1 MNENKSKRKNFFTE
15 IKLKF
20 PHLSSE
26 DILGQIKIL
35 SYEKGLKDQFAKEY
49 EEFSQIYIPYMIN

>member
-1 MNENKSKRKNFFTE
+1 
-15 IKLKF
+15 
-20 PHLSSE
+20 
-26 DILGQIKIL
+26 LGQIKIL